1 MNPASLAAKMGDAT
15 ACGDLG
21 TGSTTQLSTHN
32 VRWTVENGTAKYTN
46 LPTMMA
52 TVGESKGSVTV
63 PSDVTCSL
71 GGSSVP
77 IVVTADK
84 IPFADVKVSLKTD
97 VTTVDGKS

>member
-1 MNPASLAAKMGDAT
+1 MGDAT